1 VDAGSRQENA
11 SNHNLEAGKTLV
23 FMKLFRLALHY
34 CDAVWPD

>member
-11 SNHNLEAGKTLV
+11 SKHNPGAAKALV
-23 FMKLFRLALHY
+23 FMKLFQPAHHY

>member
-1 VDAGSRQENA
+1 MPVRATKTRQNEKP
-11 SNHNLEAGKTLV
+11 EAGKTLV